1 MDGRERMVLTQRDA
15 RQHEPGAD
23 SQPTDIRARQLHA
36 DASDLGTDV
45 RRLTAPACLESLML
59 RQAQQNGKCL
69 AILSDDS
76 LPRMG
81 VLRKHDTKERLMI
94 TKLTITAAA
103 IVLGM
108 GIVRPI
114 SWAAEGDQ
122 GRAYYLRYCGSC
134 HGVEGKGDGTVSR
147 SLKVKPADLTQL
159 QKKNKG
165 VFPLEKVIATI
176 DGKTRIGAHGESKM
190 PVWGEIF
197 EKEASAQKE
206 PATTSAARVKVIAE
220 YVSTIQR

>member
-1 MDGRERMVLTQRDA
+1 
-15 RQHEPGAD
+15 
-23 SQPTDIRARQLHA
+23 
-36 DASDLGTDV
+36 
-45 RRLTAPACLESLML
+45 
-59 RQAQQNGKCL
+59 
-69 AILSDDS
+69 
-76 LPRMG
+76 
-81 VLRKHDTKERLMI
+81 MI

>member
-1 MDGRERMVLTQRDA
+1 MF
-15 RQHEPGAD
+15 
-23 SQPTDIRARQLHA
+23 
-36 DASDLGTDV
+36 SD
-45 RRLTAPACLESLML
+45 PEWACFG
-59 RQAQQNGKCL
+59 NGK
-69 AILSDDS
+69 
-76 LPRMG
+76 G
-81 VLRKHDTKERLMI
+81 DTKERWMI

-108 GIVRPI
+108 GIVRPMA
-114 SWAAEGDQ
+114 WAAEGDQ

-206 PATTSAARVKVIAE
+206 PATTSAARVRVIAE

>member
-1 MDGRERMVLTQRDA
+1 
-15 RQHEPGAD
+15 
-23 SQPTDIRARQLHA
+23 
-36 DASDLGTDV
+36 
-45 RRLTAPACLESLML
+45 
-59 RQAQQNGKCL
+59 
-69 AILSDDS
+69 
-76 LPRMG
+76 
-81 VLRKHDTKERLMI
+81 MI

-108 GIVRPI
+108 GIVRPL

-147 SLKVKPADLTQL
+147 SLNVKPADLTQL
-159 QKKNKG
+159 RKKNKG
-165 VFPLEKVIATI
+165 VFPLEKVITTI

-220 YVSTIQR
+220 YLSTIQR